1 MKKGATSFKDT
12 IFGILSRQELL
23 KLEIQGNK
31 KGLEFISSLFDTATK
46 RDIDI
51 QLILELHKI
60 SYAWI
65 FPKWAGKFR
74 TINVMYSGKE
84 AIEYYKVREA
94 ITNLCLDLI
103 IRIEHLPSKKD
114 GKYITEIIKLLA
126 WFQHRFVQIHP
137 FNDYNGRTA
146 RMLTTFLLLKFN
158 LHPIEIKA
166 NNKQDRN
173 IYINALQMADNG
185 DYSQLEKLIETA
197 LVESLGKV
205 PHNIDK
211 QGNIPCY

>member
-31 KGLEFISSLFDTATK
+31 KGLEFISSLSDTAIR

-74 TINVMYSGKE
+74 TINVTFSGKE
-84 AIEYYKVREA
+84 ALEHYKVREA
-94 ITNLCLDLI
+94 IMNLCLDLKT
-103 IRIEHLPSKKD
+103 RINYLPKEGD
-114 GKYITEIIKLLA
+114 DNYITEIIKLLA
-126 WFQHRFVQIHP
+126 WFQHAFVQIHP

-166 NNKQDRN
+166 DNKQDRN
-173 IYINALQMADNG
+173 IYINALQTADNG
-185 DYSQLEKLIETA
+185 DYSQLEKLIEIA
-197 LVESLGKV
+197 LIESLSKSK
-205 PHNIDK
+205 PKIL
-211 QGNIPCY
+211 